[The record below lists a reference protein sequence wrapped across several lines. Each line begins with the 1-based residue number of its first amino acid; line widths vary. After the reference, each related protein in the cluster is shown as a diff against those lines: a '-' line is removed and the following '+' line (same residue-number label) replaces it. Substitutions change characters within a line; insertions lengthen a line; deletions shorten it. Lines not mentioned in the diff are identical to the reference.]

1 MRKESMFRA
10 KNLILLT
17 VLALGGWTT
26 FRGYQYFFDTS
37 QPVIS
42 IEGIAPEGA
51 YAGNVKCTL
60 KGSDNFKIADL
71 TGMLDN
77 TPLVSKRVGKSEFEH
92 PFVIDSSHV
101 ANGKHVL
108 TVEATKG
115 AYKKQKT
122 THEFNFVVDNLPL
135 QAAFVRP
142 HSDLKVFQG
151 RTLHLQ
157 FQVNKEIKTARVKAM
172 SRTFDCVRESV
183 HSPVYEAFIPIDAEE
198 AANEYLLNVE
208 VADAVGNTQQ
218 LNQKFQILPYPFK
231 KQILTV
237 DSALV
242 AREGAAGNPEQ
253 DLKKKL
259 LEVAG
264 LSPKEKMW
272 HGVFCVP
279 LDMTTM
285 TCEYGTIRTNK
296 ERGRYMHKA
305 VDLGARKRSVV
316 WAAQDGVVVVKDRF
330 ERSGNTIVIDHG
342 CGVQTLYG
350 HLDSFSNLK
359 IGDRVEK
366 GNPIGI
372 MGKTGFATGDHLHW
386 AMMINSVEVD
396 PMQWTNNNF

>member
-1 MRKESMFRA
+1 M
-10 KNLILLT
+10 L
-17 VLALGGWTT
+17 
-26 FRGYQYFFDTS
+26 
-37 QPVIS
+37 
-42 IEGIAPEGA
+42 
-51 YAGNVKCTL
+51 
-60 KGSDNFKIADL
+60 
-71 TGMLDN
+71 LDN
-77 TPLVSKRVGKSEFEH
+77 TPLVSKRIGKSEFEH
-92 PFVIDSSHV
+92 PFVIDSLHV

-108 TVEATKG
+108 KVEATKG

-142 HSDLKVFQG
+142 HADLKVFQG

-157 FQVNKEIKTARVKAM
+157 FQVNKEIANARVKAM
-172 SRTFDCVRESV
+172 SRSFDCVRESK
-183 HSPVYEAFIPIDAEE
+183 HSPVYEAFVPIDAEE
-198 AANEYLLNVE
+198 PANEYLLSVE

-218 LNQKFQILPYPFK
+218 LDQKFQILPYPFE

-237 DSALV
+237 DSAVV
-242 AREGAAGNPEQ
+242 ARESAAGQPEN
-253 DLKKKL
+253 DLKKRVTEL
-259 LEVAG
+259 AG
-264 LSPKEKMW
+264 LSPKEKLW
-272 HGVFCVP
+272 HGTFCVP
-279 LDMTTM
+279 LDMTVM
-285 TCEYGTIRTNK
+285 TCKYGTIRTNK

-350 HLDSFSNLK
+350 HLDSFANLK
-359 IGDRVEK
+359 VGDRIEK

-386 AMMINSVEVD
+386 AMMINNVEVD
-396 PMQWTNNNF
+396 PMQWTNQNF